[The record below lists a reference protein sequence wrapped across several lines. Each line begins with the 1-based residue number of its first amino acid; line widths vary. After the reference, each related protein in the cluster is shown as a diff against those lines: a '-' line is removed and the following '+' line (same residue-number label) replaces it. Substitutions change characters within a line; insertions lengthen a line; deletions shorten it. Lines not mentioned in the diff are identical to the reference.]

1 MFASNLEEGQKQP
14 IEAKEVSVEDL
25 PKKSPKWMASK
36 TMALDRSPEAV
47 RRRKIALYVFLGVCL
62 IVIIGVLGASFGK
75 VASTEYGSEY
85 NIHKKELDEAAKSG
99 GLFIGPPGF
108 RFIKFPSTFVTVDL
122 DRRTCVSYDGLP
134 LIFSVTYQYQMTETN
149 LYQAIVKYRDF
160 HKWADTVEAAGL
172 SAVHQSCSEFK
183 VTEFQTKRGLIQS
196 NMETNLKLK
205 LEGNP
210 ETGQEG
216 VNAVAISLQLRFIG
230 LPEAYILAVAD
241 KQAAEEDIALAI
253 AQRKQ
258 ETTKGRT
265 KLLTAKEEAR
275 KIKDTAI
282 NEAEVLLTEANL
294 KAEET
299 LFSFQ
304 KEAEA
309 LVEVKSA
316 LNLTSEGVLAYISNN
331 LLAESSKLTVKAGE
345 PARLSRKDEL

>member
-1 MFASNLEEGQKQP
+1 MFASNLEEGQQQP
-14 IEAKEVSVEDL
+14 IEAK
-25 PKKSPKWMASK
+25 KSSEIVGLSTKSTE
-36 TMALDRSPEAV
+36 TMARDTNPEAV
-47 RRRKIALYVFLGVCL
+47 DKRRKIALCVFLGVSL
-62 IVIIGVLGASFGK
+62 IVIIGVLASSFGK
-75 VASTEYGSEY
+75 VGSIEYGIEY
-85 NIHKKELDEAAKSG
+85 DIHKKELDAAAKSG

-108 RFIKFPSTFVTVDL
+108 EFIKFPSTYITVDL
-122 DRRTCVSYDGLP
+122 DDRTCISNDGLP

-160 HKWADTVEAAGL
+160 HKWAETVEAAGL
-172 SAVHQSCSEFK
+172 SAVHHSCSEFMAK
-183 VTEFQTKRGLIQS
+183 EFQSKRGIIQS
-196 NMETNLKLK
+196 NMEMNLRLK

-230 LPEAYILAVAD
+230 LPEAYNLAVAD

-258 ETTKGRT
+258 ETTKGKT

-275 KIKDTAI
+275 KIQDTAI
-282 NEAEVLLTEANL
+282 NEAEVLLTEAKL

-309 LVEVKSA
+309 LVEVKNA
-316 LNLTSEGVLAYISNN
+316 LNFTTEGVLAYLSNN
-331 LLAESSKLTVKAGE
+331 LLAETPSLKVTVGE
-345 PARLSRKDEL
+345 PARLSRKNEL